1 MEKVQFIKN
10 GHTFL
15 GNRTR
20 VKVIK
25 NKVAPPFK
33 QAEFDI
39 MYNEGISREG
49 NLVDVGVNEGIVEIS
64 GAWFSY
70 NDIRLGQG
78 RENSKMYLK
87 ENTDIDS
94 MRYENELLSTFDYLN
109 SVNSYRTA
117 QEEYYKLQRELVLA
131 VIEYENLYR

>member
-1 MEKVQFIKN
+1 MKN
-10 GHTFL
+10 QLNTVKALYGKAQAMKK
-15 GNRTR
+15 R
-20 VKVIK
+20 V
-25 NKVAPPFK
+25 
-33 QAEFDI
+33 D
-39 MYNEGISREG
+39 
-49 NLVDVGVNEGIVEIS
+49 L
-64 GAWFSY
+64 
-70 NDIRLGQG
+70 
-78 RENSKMYLK
+78 LK

>member
-1 MEKVQFIKN
+1 MFSI
-10 GHTFL
+10 L
-15 GNRTR
+15 LI
-20 VKVIK
+20 KVIK

-87 ENTDIDS
+87 ENTDIALEI
-94 MRYENELLSTFDYLN
+94 EN
-109 SVNSYRTA
+109 
-117 QEEYYKLQRELVLA
+117 
-131 VIEYENLYR
+131 II

>member
-1 MEKVQFIKN
+1 MKN
-10 GHTFL
+10 QLNTVKALYGKTQAMKK
-15 GNRTR
+15 R
-20 VKVIK
+20 V
-25 NKVAPPFK
+25 
-33 QAEFDI
+33 D
-39 MYNEGISREG
+39 
-49 NLVDVGVNEGIVEIS
+49 L
-64 GAWFSY
+64 
-70 NDIRLGQG
+70 
-78 RENSKMYLK
+78 LK